1 MKSSQKEKSD
11 AIDVLSKIYEPIR
24 LEEEIDQLATALE
37 EERQRKIKVSY
48 FDVIRVKE
56 LRLAFFAGAGM
67 QVISRPFYSSTKL
80 ISCFQSF

>member
-1 MKSSQKEKSD
+1 M
-11 AIDVLSKIYEPIR
+11 LSKIYDPIR

-67 QVISRPFYSSTKL
+67 QVMSKLIYSSTKL
-80 ISCFQSF
+80 LI